1 MNKPNR
7 WACSGSSK
15 QPDLRN
21 AIDEALEQML
31 AGTPTRNPAVIVAF
45 VSPAYNVGDFAT
57 ALKESLGDVPV
68 IGCTTA
74 GEITNGKA
82 THQGMVL
89 WGLGGD
95 GFNVRVGFG
104 QGSASGLRDAAR
116 DAAACCNE
124 LPSGGHRALVVLADG
139 LCGDQMEVVR
149 GAYEAVGSA
158 VPLVGGCAGDD
169 MVMGSTQQIFNDRV
183 LSNAVVV
190 AAISSD
196 APIGIGVA
204 HGWKPVGQQM
214 LVTGS
219 SGTTVTS
226 LDDRPALDVYLEALN
241 VPEEATENPSAFANF
256 AATHP
261 LGIPRRDKIEIRY
274 IAGAD
279 FENRSLTLIA
289 SIPQGGTTFLMEG
302 DAQSVLEATG
312 KACTDACNGLE
323 GETPIAMLLF
333 DCVAR
338 RSVLESAAL
347 ENEISTVQDVV
358 GDIPTAGFYTYGEIA
373 RTQGAGGFHNQ
384 TLVALALA

>member
-1 MNKPNR
+1 MATPNR
-7 WACSGSSK
+7 WACSGSSGN
-15 QPDLRN
+15 PDLS
-21 AIDEALEQML
+21 AALTEALEQMH
-31 AGTPTRNPAVIVAF
+31 GTAPERTPQLVVAF
-45 VSPAYNVGDFAT
+45 VSPAYDVAAFAR
-57 ALKESLGDVPV
+57 ALKQTVGDVPV

-74 GEITNGKA
+74 GEITNGRA
-82 THQGMVL
+82 TNQGMVL
-89 WGLGGD
+89 WALGGE
-95 GFNVRVGFG
+95 GFQVRVGLG
-104 QGSASGLRDAAR
+104 QGSAAGLRDAAR
-116 DAAACCNE
+116 EAAACCSD
-124 LPSGGHRALVVLADG
+124 LPGGGHRALVVLADG

-169 MVMGSTQQIFNDRV
+169 MVMGGTQQIFNDQV

-190 AAISSD
+190 AAISSE

-219 SGTTVTS
+219 SGTSVSS
-226 LDDRPALDVYLEALN
+226 LDDKPALDVYLEALN
-241 VPEEATENPSAFANF
+241 VPEEATRSQSAFASF

-312 KACTDACNGLE
+312 KACTDACGNLA
-323 GETPIAMLLF
+323 GESPIAMLLF

-338 RSVLESAAL
+338 RSVLASAAV
-347 ENEISTVQDVV
+347 EHEIQTVQDVV